1 MKRLMIG
8 IDVAAAL
15 AGCAKCDKC
24 EGPVMGNWGTKLPCD
39 EISAGSVIFSR
50 DADGAP
56 KRKEG

>member
-8 IDVAAAL
+8 IAAAAAL
-15 AGCAKCDKC
+15 AGCATCDKC

-50 DADGAP
+50 DASGAL
-56 KRKEG
+56 RKEG